1 LTRFRTYTKLLY
13 HSKGKGTSDPFT
25 GQFLRK
31 ADI

>member
-1 LTRFRTYTKLLY
+1 MPPST
-13 HSKGKGTSDPFT
+13 FT